1 MMYGFLRPSGFHSLC
16 LWKGTVTRPPLPSIP
31 WPLLMSLQAI
41 TTLSLLQALTITS
54 AASPAPSLRGR
65 LRHRAATSSQTTNP
79 AATAMPTPLSASL
92 IWPEALRCL
101 TSVAPIQSLDSADSN
116 YNLHTITPSDVKPKG
131 WRRSFSCSP
140 PLAPALDLLPPL
152 PNLVSLE
159 LNGYGSTGI
168 EQLPGSFMARLR
180 RLALIGVAD
189 ATPLQAHW
197 SELRNLSD
205 LVLDDCVGVEP
216 LLATL
221 SDLQVRGGSIDLN
234 PTFKI
239 VSHWALTPGLTPGL
253 NFPHL
258 LSH

>member
-1 MMYGFLRPSGFHSLC
+1 MC
-16 LWKGTVTRPPLPSIP
+16 LWKGIVTHPPLASIP
-31 WPLLMSLQAI
+31 SFLPGSPQAI
-41 TTLSLLQALTITS
+41 TSLSLLQALTITS

-65 LRHRAATSSQTTNP
+65 LRRRAATSSQTANP

-92 IWPEALRCL
+92 IWPEALRCP
-101 TSVAPIQSLDSADSN
+101 TSGAPIPEGPLCPIQSLDSADSN
-116 YNLHTITPSDVKPKG
+116 YNLHKITPSDIKPKG
-131 WRRSFSCSP
+131 RRRSFSDCP
-140 PLAPALDLLPPL
+140 PLAPALDFIPPL
-152 PNLVSLE
+152 PHLVSLE
-159 LNGYGSTGI
+159 LNGYGSTGL

-258 LSH
+258 FSH